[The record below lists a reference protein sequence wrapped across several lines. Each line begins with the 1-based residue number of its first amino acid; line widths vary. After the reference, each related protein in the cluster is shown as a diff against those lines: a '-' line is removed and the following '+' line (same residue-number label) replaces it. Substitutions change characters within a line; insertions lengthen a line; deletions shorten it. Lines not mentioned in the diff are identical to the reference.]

1 MSQDDAQWRQQVDAR
16 LVGPAATP
24 PPGVTS
30 NFTNG
35 PSRHKY
41 NIVCQTICLTT
52 VTTLVVIRVY
62 TKSRV
67 LKSLGWDDATSVLAW
82 LGLIAFGVLIAISDE
97 YGAGKHMWDITGAD
111 YLTFNKL
118 TYAFY
123 ITYTFDILF
132 TKASILLLYLR
143 VFSLT
148 RSLRIVIQIFLWAH
162 ILFYIASFFAAVFM
176 CFPLDAIWNP
186 YVRHIKCLDIG
197 ALKVVSAVINVVSD
211 FAILFI
217 PISTVW
223 NLKMQRKNKVR
234 TMAIFATGLFG
245 CIAGLVRVIFLTK
258 ELTDKSYAQDPT
270 WMSYPAILWSYAEIA
285 AGILCGC
292 MPAVPAFCRHV
303 REYAVKI
310 SNKRARIEDDLRRM
324 FRSDV

>member
-1 MSQDDAQWRQQVDAR
+1 MSMELGSTCGISQAQ
-16 LVGPAATP
+16 T
-24 PPGVTS
+24 TS
-30 NFTNG
+30 H
-35 PSRHKY
+35 S
-41 NIVCQTICLTT
+41 
-52 VTTLVVIRVY
+52 
-62 TKSRV
+62 TKSSPV
-67 LKSLGWDDATSVLAW
+67 PAHVALTL
-82 LGLIAFGVLIAISDE
+82 
-97 YGAGKHMWDITGAD
+97 
-111 YLTFNKL
+111 LTFRQL

-132 TKASILLLYLR
+132 TKASILLLFLR

-234 TMAIFATGLFG
+234 TMAIFATGL
-245 CIAGLVRVIFLTK
+245 L
-258 ELTDKSYAQDPT
+258 
-270 WMSYPAILWSYAEIA
+270 
-285 AGILCGC
+285 
-292 MPAVPAFCRHV
+292 
-303 REYAVKI
+303 
-310 SNKRARIEDDLRRM
+310 
-324 FRSDV
+324 